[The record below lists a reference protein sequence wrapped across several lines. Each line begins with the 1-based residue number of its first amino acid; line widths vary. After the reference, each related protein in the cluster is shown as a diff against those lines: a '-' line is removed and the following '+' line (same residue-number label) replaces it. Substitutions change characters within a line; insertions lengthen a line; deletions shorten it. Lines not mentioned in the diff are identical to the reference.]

1 MLSKEEV
8 KHIADLARIKLGEP
22 EIEKYQH
29 QLSVILDY
37 FKEIQK
43 IKVDNVKPLASVSGL
58 KNVLRPD
65 VPRQESQEKKKALI
79 EAASEKEKGLI
90 KVKSVFER

>member
-29 QLSVILDY
+29 QLSVI
-37 FKEIQK
+37 
-43 IKVDNVKPLASVSGL
+43 
-58 KNVLRPD
+58 
-65 VPRQESQEKKKALI
+65 
-79 EAASEKEKGLI
+79 
-90 KVKSVFER
+90 